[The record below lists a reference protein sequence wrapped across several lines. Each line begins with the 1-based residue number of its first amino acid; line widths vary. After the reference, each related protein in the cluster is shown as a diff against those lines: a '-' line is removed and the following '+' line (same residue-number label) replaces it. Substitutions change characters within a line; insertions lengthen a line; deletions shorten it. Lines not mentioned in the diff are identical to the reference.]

1 MTARTFE
8 QVEDIIKKYYIL
20 LKSEGYPIEKI
31 ILFGSYAKNNQNIDS
46 DIDLAIVLKEFIGDK
61 FNTRLKLMKY
71 ARDFDDVIEPHLFLL
86 SDFVESDPFIDE
98 IIRTGKK
105 II

>member
-1 MTARTFE
+1 MAARTFE

-46 DIDLAIVLKEFIGDK
+46 DIDLAIVLKEF
-61 FNTRLKLMKY
+61 NTRLKLMKY
-71 ARDFDDVIEPHLFLL
+71 ARDFDDVIEPHPFLL

>member
-1 MTARTFE
+1 MAARTFE

-71 ARDFDDVIEPHLFLL
+71 ARDFDDVIEPHPFLL